1 MADVGKGDFLTSLDG
16 LLGEEDLDLAAVI
29 ITVGSVRNAGVVDAR
44 QAQADDLEERKVL
57 SSRRIS
63 NSEVKTDP
71 SRRKTPSTPKQPN

>member
-1 MADVGKGDFLTSLDG
+1 MGDVGKGDFLASLDG
-16 LLGEEDLDLAAVI
+16 LLGEEDLDLAAVV
-29 ITVGSVRNAGVVDAR
+29 ITVGSVRNAGVVDTR

-71 SRRKTPSTPKQPN
+71 SRR